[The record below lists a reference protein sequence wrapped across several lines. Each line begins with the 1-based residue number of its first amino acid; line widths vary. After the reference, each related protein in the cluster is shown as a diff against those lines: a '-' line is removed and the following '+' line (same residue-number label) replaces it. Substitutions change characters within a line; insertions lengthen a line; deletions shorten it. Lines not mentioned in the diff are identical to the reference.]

1 MREVLLQAVI
11 SGIMFGLWPILMQR
25 SGIQN
30 VFVSTAVME
39 VFVLTTLLPLGIM
52 NFRMSEFMKM
62 DWFFTVSASVAAA
75 LGVLTFNDGLAKTT
89 VSTVSTYFVFMM
101 VVQVIVPASYHLFI
115 NGGFTSSK
123 LLGFA
128 FAGLAAYF
136 LSK

>member
-1 MREVLLQAVI
+1 MREVLSQAVI

-136 LSK
+136 LTK

>member
-1 MREVLLQAVI
+1 MREVLSQAVI